1 MTPVERLRQA
11 VAAPG
16 CTVAPGAYDAWSAR
30 LIARA
35 GFEVCYLS
43 GFGAAASHLGAP
55 DIGLMTGSQ
64 MADVAARVV
73 DATGIPVI
81 ADADTGYGGLANV
94 RHTVKAYLHAGV
106 AGMQLEDQGFPK
118 RCGHLDGK
126 TVIAVGEMVDKIRA
140 VKDAA
145 GDDLWLVA
153 RTDARTVE
161 GFDEALARGRAFRDA
176 GADMVFVESPLD
188 EEELAAVPRE
198 VTDVPLIANMVE
210 GGKTPY
216 RDAAAL
222 GGLGFAM
229 AIFPIT
235 NLLAATRAMEDMLG
249 KLRRDGKADTSAIA
263 TFADMHE
270 ISRLADYLA
279 DDRAVAKGDAA

>member
-1 MTPVERLRQA
+1 MTAVERLRQV

-16 CTVAPGAYDAWSAR
+16 CAVAPGSYDAWSAR

-73 DATGIPVI
+73 DAAGIPVI

-94 RHTVKAYLHAGV
+94 RHTVRAYLHAGV
-106 AGMQLEDQGFPK
+106 AGLQLEDQGFPK

-126 TVIAVGEMVDKIRA
+126 SVVTVAEMVDKIRA
-140 VKDAA
+140 VKDMA

-153 RTDARTVE
+153 RTDARTVA

-176 GADMVFVESPLD
+176 GADMVFGESPLD

-198 VTDVPLIANMVE
+198 VAGVPLIANMVE
-210 GGKTPY
+210 GGKSPY
-216 RDAAAL
+216 RDAGAL
-222 GGLGFAM
+222 GRLGFAM
-229 AIFPIT
+229 AIFPIA
-235 NLLAATRAMEDMLG
+235 NLLAASRAMETMLAG
-249 KLRRDGKADTSAIA
+249 LRRDGKADEDAIA
-263 TFADMHE
+263 SFADMHE
-270 ISRLADYLA
+270 ISGLADYLA
-279 DDRAVAKGDAA
+279 FDKTAAKGDAA